1 MTLAELLTSRRD
13 EILDRWFDLVVKTYP
28 GLSSIFL
35 KKDNPW
41 GNPVGV
47 HLHSA
52 ITGIYDELL
61 KDEADDKLPAY
72 IDEIVRIRAVQ
83 EYSPSEAT
91 AIILL
96 VKHVVREQIKK
107 QAKEENV
114 PPSFELIQEL
124 WDFESHVDT
133 VTLIAFDMYTKCR
146 EKLFEIRL
154 QDSKQRFSGL
164 LRRAGLVC
172 DFSEWA
178 DEKKDDTPESG
189 DG

>member
-1 MTLAELLTSRRD
+1 MNLVELLRTHRED
-13 EILDRWFDLVVKTYP
+13 ITERWFDLIVKTYP

-35 KKDNPW
+35 KKKHRW

-47 HLHSA
+47 NIHGA
-52 ITGIYDELL
+52 IEGIYDQLL
-61 KDEADDKLPAY
+61 QDEADERLAPL
-72 IDEIVRIRAVQ
+72 IDTVVRIRAVQ

-91 AIILL
+91 AIFMLL
-96 VKHVVREQIKK
+96 KHVVREFAMNV
-107 QAKEENV
+107 AKESGEEI
-114 PPSFELIQEL
+114 SQDFIKDL
-124 WDFESHVDT
+124 WDFESNIDT
-133 VTLIAFDMYTKCR
+133 VVLIAFDIYTKCR
-146 EKLFEIRL
+146 EKLFELRL

-178 DEKKDDTPESG
+178 DEKKDETPESG